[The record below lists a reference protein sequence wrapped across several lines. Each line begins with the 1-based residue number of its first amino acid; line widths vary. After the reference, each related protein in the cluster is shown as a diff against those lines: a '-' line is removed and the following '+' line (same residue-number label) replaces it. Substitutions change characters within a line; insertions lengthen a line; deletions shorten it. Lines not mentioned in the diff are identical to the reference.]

1 MFEPYTSIS
10 GPGVGIAWIYL
21 LASIGAFSIY
31 TPKSQADMDGRP
43 GLVSL
48 NPIIGT
54 LSAVYLAYHMQV
66 GWWIPIL
73 LAAVAAAFA
82 AISLWHNNYR
92 SASVWTWIIVGFDFT
107 PVYRIGIDKQAYG
120 VAILG
125 GIAQIAVILY
135 LGFIIYRRYK
145 ETFATRL

>member
-73 LAAVAAAFA
+73 LAAVAA
-82 AISLWHNNYR
+82 
-92 SASVWTWIIVGFDFT
+92 VWTWIIVGFDFT